1 MRYGFFD
8 GPNREYVIERPDT
21 PRAWSNYLGSRKYG
35 GIITAGPRPFHAP
48 PQPVSGCWISRSP
61 LLNADLRCSKKI
73 KYKKHLPPCWDD
85 SIVRKI

>member
-35 GIITAGPRPFHAP
+35 GIITAGAEERRLNPRSSSAK
-48 PQPVSGCWISRSP
+48 
-61 LLNADLRCSKKI
+61 LRWAVK
-73 KYKKHLPPCWDD
+73 
-85 SIVRKI
+85 VRKPLEKNAK